1 MYGPL
6 ILVNSALAD
15 SARIEGEIEKIK
27 NVDKHGWGAEGAE
40 GVGGTICCIK

>member
-27 NVDKHGWGAEGAE
+27 NEDKQGC
-40 GVGGTICCIK
+40 GVGGRHSLY

>member
-15 SARIEGEIEKIK
+15 SAWIEAEIEKIK
-27 NVDKHGWGAEGAE
+27 NGEPNMGEE
-40 GVGGTICCIK
+40 EQEGTIRYVK